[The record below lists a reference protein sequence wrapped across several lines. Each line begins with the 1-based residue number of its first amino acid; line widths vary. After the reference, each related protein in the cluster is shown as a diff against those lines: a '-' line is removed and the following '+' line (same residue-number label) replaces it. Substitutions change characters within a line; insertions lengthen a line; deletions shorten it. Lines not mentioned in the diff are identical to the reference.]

1 MIIIVTQS
9 GSSYELRSDVFID
22 MPSDTL
28 YITRVS
34 DSEVYDYENKDVTD
48 DVNNYLAHEPIL
60 EMDDPPMPGERWT
73 LHTKHGRL
81 QTSPVA
87 YVNYAREDGTIVVY
101 DDEVERYEDE
111 I

>member
-1 MIIIVTQS
+1 MIILVTQS
-9 GSSYELRSDVFID
+9 GSTYELRSDIFID

-34 DSEVYDYENKDVTD
+34 DGEVYDYNNGDVVA
-48 DVNNYLAHEPIL
+48 DVNNYLVNEPIL
-60 EMDDPPMPGERWT
+60 HMDDPPIPGKRWT

-87 YVNYAREDGTIVVY
+87 YVNYVREDGTIVVY
-101 DDEVERYEDE
+101 HEEVERYEDE